1 MKIKQINLTNF
12 LSFKTLLL
20 DDLDKYKT
28 FALLG
33 ENGAGKSS
41 ILEAFLYNLYNISMR
56 GNLDTLVHFNCGN
69 METDFIYINGDNTLR
84 IVRGLKKAGQ
94 KYQSYLKVF
103 LNNKDISM
111 DTSGVT
117 QEGII
122 KKFINVSQNMFLK
135 SHLFKANILETDSGN
150 KLNITDLIEELF
162 NMKELDIA
170 LEKSTNYRLLMDS
183 LLKGV

>member
-1 MKIKQINLTNF
+1 MKNIILSAKDITKHFPGILANDHINF
-12 LSFKTLLL
+12 
-20 DDLDKYKT
+20 DLYEGEIHSI
-28 FALLG
+28 LG

-122 KKFINVSQNMFLK
+122 KKFNKCFYKYV
-135 SHLFKANILETDSGN
+135 FKIPF
-150 KLNITDLIEELF
+150 I
-162 NMKELDIA
+162 
-170 LEKSTNYRLLMDS
+170 
-183 LLKGV
+183 